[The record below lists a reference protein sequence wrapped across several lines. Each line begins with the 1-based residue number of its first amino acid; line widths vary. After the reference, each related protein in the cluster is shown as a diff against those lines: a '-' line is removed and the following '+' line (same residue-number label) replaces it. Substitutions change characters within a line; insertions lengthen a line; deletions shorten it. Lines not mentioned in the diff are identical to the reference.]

1 MDMASPPGKEPAD
14 QFQKGYHAVP
24 ISDADKE
31 SVLRLCVVVREAPDP
46 LAGIFV
52 LLRDTTE
59 ESIFLGCLLDKGG
72 HVHLWLE
79 LWIQNINNLE
89 RTLQTHP

>member
-1 MDMASPPGKEPAD
+1 MMNGKKAFFPVGAQRILMDMASSPGKEPAD

-31 SVLRLCVVVREAPDP
+31 SALRLCVVVREAPDP
-46 LAGIFV
+46 VAGIFV

-59 ESIFLGCLLDKGG
+59 DFASFQK
-72 HVHLWLE
+72 HLSAFDFPRLFAG
-79 LWIQNINNLE
+79 
-89 RTLQTHP
+89 